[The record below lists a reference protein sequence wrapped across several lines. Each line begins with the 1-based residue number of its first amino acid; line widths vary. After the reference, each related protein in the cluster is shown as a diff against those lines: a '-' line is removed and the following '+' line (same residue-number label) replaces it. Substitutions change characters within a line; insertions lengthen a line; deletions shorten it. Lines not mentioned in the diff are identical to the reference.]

1 MSINPVRY
9 EIPAYTN
16 LLELLLLIRKDPE
29 NNPKAKTTV
38 GELLSATLVHEIAGQ
53 IGDARASEAIRS
65 AAGAVMTEKVRQIAK
80 AA

>member
-1 MSINPVRY
+1 M
-9 EIPAYTN
+9 
-16 LLELLLLIRKDPE
+16 LLLHIRIHPYKKP
-29 NNPKAKTTV
+29 NQNTTV

>member
-16 LLELLLLIRKDPE
+16 LLELLLIRKDPE